1 MPKGDD
7 LKRNASGYYDPTAYE
22 AIKKVDEEDEKFH
35 KLLHTIFYIC
45 KLAGFEIEGR
55 IVLTDIE
62 TGRTWRQLY
71 CF

>member
-7 LKRNASGYYDPTAYE
+7 LKRNASGYYDPTAYV

-45 KLAGFEIEGR
+45 KIAGFELKGR
-55 IVLTDIE
+55 ITLVDLE
-62 TGRTWRQLY
+62 TGRIWK
-71 CF
+71 

>member
-1 MPKGDD
+1 MPKDDD
-7 LKRNASGYYDPTAYE
+7 LKRNASGYYDSTAYE
-22 AIKKVDEEDEKFH
+22 AIKKVDKEDEKFH

-62 TGRTWRQLY
+62 TGRTWR
-71 CF
+71 

>member
-22 AIKKVDEEDEKFH
+22 AIKKVDEDEKFH

-62 TGRTWRQLY
+62 TGRTWR
-71 CF
+71 